1 MREFINSWKFPTILF
16 TPSILFILYLFTFK
30 RDLPFENL
38 FAKFVT
44 AISIPVVIACIARFE
59 TPSMTRAR
67 KEKEQQPELEAF
79 AKMTPEQQQLHL
91 HAQQKVSDFNF
102 SLVMFVITC
111 IVSGAFIYWAIK

>member
-16 TPSILFILYLFTFK
+16 ILYLFTFK
-30 RDLPFENL
+30 RELPFENL
-38 FAKFVT
+38 YAKLIT

-79 AKMTPEQQQLHL
+79 AKMTSEQQQLHL
-91 HAQQKVSDFNF
+91 HAQQKVLEFNY

-111 IVSGAFIYWAIK
+111 IVSGAIIYYVNRVM